1 MGAFFCVFKVYVI
14 IISMNWLVYT
24 AASVL
29 SDSSRIYIDNYIS
42 DYYYKGKGA
51 ASQKYF
57 YAVAFIVLAVVLLI
71 ISVATSSLSLS
82 LSRARL
88 SARWRYSSFPV

>member
-1 MGAFFCVFKVYVI
+1 
-14 IISMNWLVYT
+14 MNWLIYT

-57 YAVAFIVLAVVLLI
+57 YAIAFIVLAI
-71 ISVATSSLSLS
+71 ILFIVGVANSSLSLS
-82 LSRARL
+82 LSLGCAYRRS
-88 SARWRYSSFPV
+88 SAILHFWSNY

>member
-1 MGAFFCVFKVYVI
+1 
-14 IISMNWLVYT
+14 MNWLIYT

-57 YAVAFIVLAVVLLI
+57 YAIAFIILATILFVVG
-71 ISVATSSLSLS
+71 VANSSLSLS
-82 LSRARL
+82 LGCAYRRS
-88 SARWRYSSFPV
+88 SAILCFWSNY

>member
-1 MGAFFCVFKVYVI
+1 
-14 IISMNWLVYT
+14 MNWLIYT

-42 DYYYKGKGA
+42 DYYYKDKGA

-57 YAVAFIVLAVVLLI
+57 YAIAFIILAIILFVVG
-71 ISVATSSLSLS
+71 VANSSLSLS
-82 LSRARL
+82 RLRL
-88 SARWRYSSFPV
+88 SAL

>member
-1 MGAFFCVFKVYVI
+1 
-14 IISMNWLVYT
+14 MNWLLYT

-51 ASQKYF
+51 AAQKYF
-57 YAVAFIVLAVVLLI
+57 YAVAFVVLAIILI
-71 ISVATSSLSLS
+71 ASNSLSLS
-82 LSRARL
+82 LRS
-88 SARWRYSSFPV
+88 SALHDADIRGFWPIHEYRGHTLLQSS